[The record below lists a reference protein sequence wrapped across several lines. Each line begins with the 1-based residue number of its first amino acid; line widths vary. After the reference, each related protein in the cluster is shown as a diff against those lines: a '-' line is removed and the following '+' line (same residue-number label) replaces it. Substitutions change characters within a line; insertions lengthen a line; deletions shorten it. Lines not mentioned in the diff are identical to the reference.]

1 MINPQSRTV
10 EWITEAAQRLGAR
23 DIILV
28 EKTIRAFSLL
38 EALARSG
45 CPFLFKGGSSLMLH
59 LNTSKR
65 LSIDIDIICPPGTV
79 IENYLDQY
87 AEEYGFG
94 KVELVERIS
103 RTDVPKQHAKF
114 YYEVSYPGK
123 GGQDKILLDVLF
135 EETHYSRIVMLPIQS
150 PLLITDEPAVMVSLP
165 SHEDLLGDKLTAFA
179 PHTTGI
185 PYFKGEKKCT
195 MEIIKQMFDV
205 ASLFDLTDD
214 LSVTRATFQKFAAI
228 ELEYRHLDSGDIRP
242 VLDDI
247 YQTALC
253 VCMRGQQN
261 PEEFKLL
268 QDGIGRIGNFVLG
281 SRYTLDNAIV
291 NAAKVAYLSQLI
303 AKGKIEVHH
312 YNPDR
317 IEEMAGQVLQEPMPT
332 KLNKLKK
339 THPEAF
345 FYLNEIQGN
354 TIKTTSA
361 STSATCSSSSTS
373 SQVLD
378 I

>member
-1 MINPQSRTV
+1 MINPKSRSL
-10 EWITEAAQRLGAR
+10 EWITDAAQKMGVR
-23 DIILV
+23 DKALM

-45 CPFLFKGGSSLMLH
+45 CPFVFKGGSSLMLH

-79 IENYLDQY
+79 IEDYLNQY

-103 RTDVPKQHAKF
+103 RTDVPKKHAKF
-114 YYEVSYPGK
+114 YYEVSYPGN

-135 EETHYSRIVMLPIQS
+135 EETHYAKIVTMPIQS
-150 PLLITDEPAVMVSLP
+150 PLLLTDEPLVMVNLP

-185 PYFKGEKKCT
+185 PYFKGEKRCT
-195 MEIIKQMFDV
+195 MEIIKQLFDV
-205 ASLFDLTDD
+205 ASLFDITED
-214 LSVTRATFQKFAAI
+214 LSITRNTFLKFAAI
-228 ELEYRHLDSGDIRP
+228 ELEYRHLPIDNIQM

-247 YQTALC
+247 YHTALC
-253 VCMRGQQN
+253 ICMRGQEN
-261 PEEFKLL
+261 IDEYKLL
-268 QDGIGRIGNFVLG
+268 QDGISRIGNFIH
-281 SRYTLDNAIV
+281 SEKYTLDSAII
-291 NAAKVAYLSQLI
+291 NAAKVAYLSKLME
-303 AKGKIEVHH
+303 KGINEIHH
-312 YNPDR
+312 FKEDDINTLASR
-317 IEEMAGQVLQEPMPT
+317 VLQLPIPT

-345 FYLNEIQGN
+345 FYWTEIQSIG
-354 TIKTTSA
+354 
-361 STSATCSSSSTS
+361 
-373 SQVLD
+373 
-378 I
+378 

>member
-1 MINPQSRTV
+1 MINPKSRTI
-10 EWITEAAQRLGAR
+10 EWITEVAERLGVH
-23 DIILV
+23 DIALV

-79 IENYLDQY
+79 IEDYLNQY

-94 KVELVERIS
+94 KIELVERIS

-114 YYEVSYPGK
+114 YYEVTYPAS
-123 GGQDKILLDVLF
+123 GGQDKVLLDVLF
-135 EETHYSRIVMLPIQS
+135 EETHYAKTTYLPIQS

-165 SHEDLLGDKLTAFA
+165 SYEDLLGDKLTAFA

-185 PYFKGEKKCT
+185 PYFKGSRNCS
-195 MEIIKQMFDV
+195 MEIIKQLFDV
-205 ASLFDLTDD
+205 ASLFDITEDLTITQD
-214 LSVTRATFQKFAAI
+214 TFRKFSSI
-228 ELEYRHLDSGDIRP
+228 ELQYRHLQADNIQQ

-253 VCMRGQQN
+253 ICLRGQDN

-268 QDGIGRIGNFVLG
+268 QDGISRIGSFIH
-281 SRYTLDNAIV
+281 SEKYTLDSAIINAS
-291 NAAKVAYLSQLI
+291 KVAYLSRLTS
-303 AKGKIEVHH
+303 KGINTPKH
-312 YNPDR
+312 YNADN
-317 IEEMAGQVLQEPMPT
+317 IGELAVQTIHAPMPT

-345 FYLNEIQGN
+345 FYWVEIQ
-354 TIKTTSA
+354 S
-361 STSATCSSSSTS
+361 
-373 SQVLD
+373 LL
-378 I
+378 

>member
-1 MINPQSRTV
+1 MINPKSRSI
-10 EWITEAAQRLGAR
+10 EWITDAAQRLNVH
-23 DIILV
+23 DIALV

-38 EALARSG
+38 EALAHSG

-79 IENYLDQY
+79 IENYLNLY
-87 AEEYGFG
+87 AQEYGFG

-114 YYEVSYPGK
+114 YYEVSYPGN

-135 EETHYSRIVMLPIQS
+135 EENHYSRIVSLPIQS
-150 PLLITDEPAVMVSLP
+150 PLLITDEHPVMVNLP

-185 PYFKGEKKCT
+185 PFFKGEKKCT
-195 MEIIKQMFDV
+195 MEIIKQLFDV
-205 ASLFDLTDD
+205 ASLFDITDD
-214 LSVTRATFQKFAAI
+214 LTVTRETFRKFAAI
-228 ELEYRHLDSGDIRP
+228 ELQYRHLQSDDIQQ
-242 VLDDI
+242 VFDDI

-253 VCMRGQQN
+253 ICMRGLYN
-261 PEEFKLL
+261 PDEYKLL
-268 QDGIGRIGNFVLG
+268 QDGINRIGNFIH
-281 SRYTLDNAIV
+281 SEKYTLDSAIV
-291 NAAKVAYLSQLI
+291 NAAKVAYLTELL
-303 AKGKIEVHH
+303 AKGFNKIRH
-312 YNPDR
+312 YNPDNLS
-317 IEEMAGQVLQEPMPT
+317 ELSSQLLQLPIPT

-345 FYLNEIQGN
+345 FYWNEIQ
-354 TIKTTSA
+354 
-361 STSATCSSSSTS
+361 
-373 SQVLD
+373 QL
-378 I
+378 

>member
-1 MINPQSRTV
+1 MINPQSRSL
-10 EWITEAAQRLGAR
+10 EWITEVAQRMGIR
-23 DIILV
+23 DKALV

-65 LSIDIDIICPPGTV
+65 LSIDIDIICPPGTA
-79 IENYLDQY
+79 IENYLGMY

-114 YYEVSYPGK
+114 YYEVSYPGN

-135 EETHYSRIVMLPIQS
+135 EDTHYSKVVSLPIQS
-150 PLLITDEPAVMVSLP
+150 PLLITDEPLVTVNLP

-185 PYFKGEKKCT
+185 PFFKGKKACS
-195 MEIIKQMFDV
+195 MEIIKQLFDV
-205 ASLFDLTDD
+205 ASLFDITND
-214 LSVTRATFQKFAAI
+214 LSITRQTFMKFAAI
-228 ELEYRHLDSGDIRP
+228 ELQYRHLQADDIRQ
-242 VLDDI
+242 VLSDI

-253 VCMRGQQN
+253 ICLRGLEN
-261 PEEFKLL
+261 PDEYKLL
-268 QDGIGRIGNFVLG
+268 QDGISRIANFIH
-281 SRYTLDNAIV
+281 SERYTLDSAIV
-291 NAAKVAYLSQLI
+291 NASKVAYLSKLLEKDAVDI
-303 AKGKIEVHH
+303 HH
-312 YNPDR
+312 FSTDKLSDLS
-317 IEEMAGQVLQEPMPT
+317 AQVIQSPIPT

-345 FYLNEIQGN
+345 FYWNEIQ
-354 TIKTTSA
+354 
-361 STSATCSSSSTS
+361 
-373 SQVLD
+373 LLE
-378 I
+378 